1 MTGVF
6 EKLDRRMRQRLRE
19 RADARLIRD
28 GWYDLSAR
36 SEMDAVFVGGCG
48 RSGTTLFKELLNRHS
63 RFACGPETSLYGLP
77 FSLENIAAPWGMPMA
92 ELSRMRARSDH
103 LVAFADRFARA
114 FLDAESKARWAE
126 KTPNNVR
133 AVERLLTWYPNG
145 RFIHV
150 VRDGRDVVC
159 SLRHHP
165 KERVRGGK
173 IVPVHANNPVG
184 VSARRW
190 LSDTMRGLAF
200 KEHPRCIEVRY
211 ESLVADPESEM
222 RRVCA
227 FVGEAFE
234 PAMLDGSGGEPA
246 RPGQNMNNERASG
259 PISSGSVGRW
269 RKDLTARERSEF
281 VDVAGELLIALG
293 YAEDHAWA
301 RADGG
306 SDV

>member
-1 MTGVF
+1 MSEIPV
-6 EKLDRRMRQRLRE
+6 KLSRRLRKRLHL
-19 RADARLIRD
+19 RADARLEAS
-28 GWYDLSAR
+28 GWYDLSSR

-77 FSLENIAAPWGMPMA
+77 FRLENIAAPWGIPLA
-92 ELSRMRARSDH
+92 ELEVMRARSGS
-103 LVAFADRFARA
+103 LVAFADEFAGA
-114 FLDAESKARWAE
+114 FLAAESKARWVE

-133 AVERLLTWYPNG
+133 AIERLLTWYPNG

-173 IVPVHANNPVG
+173 IVPVRVTNPVG
-184 VSARRW
+184 LSARRW

-200 KEHPRCIEVRY
+200 RQHPRCLEVRY
-211 ESLVADPESEM
+211 ESLVADPEREM
-222 RRVCA
+222 HRVCD

-234 PAMLDGSGGEPA
+234 AGMMTATPDAAA
-246 RPGQNMNNERASG
+246 RPGQNMNNDRAAG

-269 RKDLTARERSEF
+269 VSDLRPEERATF
-281 VDVAGELLIALG
+281 VDIAGELLIALG
-293 YAEDHAWA
+293 YAPDHSWA
-301 RADGG
+301 EMGGG
-306 SDV
+306 SNA